1 MSAIQ
6 LQIGYSIT
14 SLELQYKWEGQFL
27 SLLSK
32 NEHFILKDKNTDIQA
47 NDNDI
52 IIERCPNT
60 GLKGFLY
67 AEPLVC
73 CLLYTSDAA
82 DDLLCVDF
90 GGRRI
95 IKKKR
100 SLTNSLSR
108 TYHTHNCDKLC
119 NHLPHLLSTTP
130 ALDTQYIR

>member
-32 NEHFILKDKNTDIQA
+32 NEHFILKDKDTDIQA

-60 GLKGFLY
+60 GLKGFY
-67 AEPLVC
+67 MQ
-73 CLLYTSDAA
+73 S
-82 DDLLCVDF
+82 
-90 GGRRI
+90 
-95 IKKKR
+95 
-100 SLTNSLSR
+100 
-108 TYHTHNCDKLC
+108 H
-119 NHLPHLLSTTP
+119 
-130 ALDTQYIR
+130 